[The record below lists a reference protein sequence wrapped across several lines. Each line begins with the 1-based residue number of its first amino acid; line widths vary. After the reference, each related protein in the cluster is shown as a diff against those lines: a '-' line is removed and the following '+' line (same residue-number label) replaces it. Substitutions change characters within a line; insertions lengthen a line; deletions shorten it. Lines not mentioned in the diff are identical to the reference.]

1 MGYQLSDGTKLPL
14 DVAFTTPDGVQRPAN
29 FLRLSTERDREL
41 LGITWVAETNQ
52 VWDQKFYWGYDSD
65 NNLIPK
71 QLNDEAILDEDGN
84 DTGEVQTGLKTLWK
98 AKQNEIAASL
108 LAPTDWRVVKELE
121 VNSSFANARTAYPS
135 AWMTYRAAV
144 RTACNTRQ
152 TEIDNCSDVA
162 ALKEL
167 LFGSATIEQQQ
178 TDADGNGVTETVTV
192 QRQQRGADGEGV
204 VDDNGQ
210 AVMEDYTEERPVMET
225 VANPNVAT
233 AWPDPVE

>member
-1 MGYQLSDGTKLPL
+1 MGYQIGDRKLPL
-14 DVAFTTPDGVQRPAN
+14 DVAWTDADGIQRPAN
-29 FLRLSTERDREL
+29 WLRLSTQRDREL
-41 LGITWVAETNQ
+41 LGITWVADTSNNY
-52 VWDQKFYWGYDSD
+52 DQRFYWSES
-65 NNLIPK
+65 NPK

-108 LAPTDWRVVKELE
+108 LAPSDWRVVKELE

-167 LFGSATIEQQQ
+167 LYGSAQIQQ
-178 TDADGNGVTETVTV
+178 TDDDGNGV
-192 QRQQRGADGEGV
+192 
-204 VDDNGQ
+204 VDDDGN
-210 AVMEDYTEERPVMET
+210 PVMI
-225 VANPNVAT
+225 ANPNLAT

>member
-1 MGYQLSDGTKLPL
+1 MGYQIGDRKLPL
-14 DVAFTTPDGVQRPAN
+14 DVAWTDADGIQRPAN
-29 FLRLSTERDREL
+29 WLRLSTERDREL

-71 QLNDEAILDEDGN
+71 QLNDQPEVDKDGN
-84 DTGEVQTGLKTLWK
+84 ETGRTQTGLKTLWK

-108 LAPTDWRVVKELE
+108 LAPSDWRVIKAKETST
-121 VNSSFANARTAYPS
+121 NIPS
-135 AWMTYRAAV
+135 TWKTYRAAV

-178 TDADGNGVTETVTV
+178 TDADGNGVTETVTF
-192 QRQQRGADGEGV
+192 QQQQMDADGKGV
-204 VDDNGQ
+204 VDDNGE
-210 AVMEDYTEERPVMET
+210 AVMEDVTEERPVMET
-225 VANPNVAT
+225 VANPNIAT

>member
-41 LGITWVAETNQ
+41 LGITWVAETSNNY
-52 VWDQKFYWGYDSD
+52 DARFYWGVD
-65 NNLIPK
+65 NPK

-98 AKQNEIAASL
+98 DKQNQIAASL
-108 LAPTDWRVVKELE
+108 LASSDWRVIKAKETST
-121 VNSSFANARTAYPS
+121 NIPS
-135 AWMTYRAAV
+135 TWKTYRAAV

-152 TEIDNCSDVA
+152 AEIDACSDVA

-167 LFGSATIEQQQ
+167 LFGSAQIQQ
-178 TDADGNGVTETVTV
+178 TDDDGNDVVDADGN
-192 QRQQRGADGEGV
+192 
-204 VDDNGQ
+204 
-210 AVMEDYTEERPVMET
+210 AVMI
-225 VANPNVAT
+225 ANPNLAT
-233 AWPDPVE
+233 AWPDEPS

>member
-1 MGYQLSDGTKLPL
+1 MGYQIGDRKLPL
-14 DVAFTTPDGVQRPAN
+14 DVAWTDADGIQRPAN
-29 FLRLSTERDREL
+29 WLRLSTERDREL

-108 LAPTDWRVVKELE
+108 LAPSDWRVVKELE
-121 VNSSFANARTAYPS
+121 VNSSFASARTAYPS
-135 AWMTYRAAV
+135 TWMTYRADV

-178 TDADGNGVTETVTV
+178 TDDDGNGV
-192 QRQQRGADGEGV
+192 
-204 VDDNGQ
+204 VDDDGN
-210 AVMEDYTEERPVMET
+210 AVMET
-225 VANPNVAT
+225 VANPNIAT
-233 AWPDPVE
+233 AWPDAIE

>member
-1 MGYQLSDGTKLPL
+1 MGYQIGDRKLPL
-14 DVAFTTPDGVQRPAN
+14 DVAWTDADGIQRPAN

-108 LAPTDWRVVKELE
+108 LAPSDWRVVKELE
-121 VNSSFANARTAYPS
+121 VNSSFSAAKTAYPTE
-135 AWMTYRAAV
+135 WQTYRAAV

-152 TEIDNCSDVA
+152 TEIDNCSDVP

-167 LFGSATIEQQQ
+167 LFGSSQIVQS
-178 TDADGNGVTETVTV
+178 DADGHTVL
-192 QRQQRGADGEGV
+192 
-204 VDDNGQ
+204 DDN
-210 AVMEDYTEERPVMET
+210 DNPVMI
-225 VANPNVAT
+225 ANPNVAT
-233 AWPDPVE
+233 AWPDPVS

>member
-1 MGYQLSDGTKLPL
+1 
-14 DVAFTTPDGVQRPAN
+14 
-29 FLRLSTERDREL
+29 LSTERDREL
-41 LGITWVAETNQ
+41 LGITWVADTSNSY
-52 VWDQKFYWGYDSD
+52 DQRFYWSES
-65 NNLIPK
+65 NPK

-108 LAPTDWRVVKELE
+108 LAPSDWRVVKELE
-121 VNSSFANARTAYPS
+121 VNSSFSAARTAYPS

-167 LFGSATIEQQQ
+167 LFGSAQIQQ
-178 TDADGNGVTETVTV
+178 TDDNG
-192 QRQQRGADGEGV
+192 DGV
-204 VDDNGQ
+204 VDDDGN
-210 AVMEDYTEERPVMET
+210 PVMI
-225 VANPNVAT
+225 ANPNLAT